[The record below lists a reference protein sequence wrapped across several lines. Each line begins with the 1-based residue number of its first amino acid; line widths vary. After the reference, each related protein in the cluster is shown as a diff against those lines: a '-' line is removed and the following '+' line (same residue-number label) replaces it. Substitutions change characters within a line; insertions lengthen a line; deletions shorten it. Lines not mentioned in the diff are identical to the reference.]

1 MRVHVMSDLH
11 FEFLSNFDEGQ
22 FWRILDSKVATSP
35 GATLV
40 LAGDIYNLKN
50 PKRFEQI
57 LSGFCSRYGDVLYV
71 PGNHEHWKYSIRE
84 ANQYLADLEKD
95 PKFHNLTYV
104 RPGGMEP
111 HQDVLGG
118 TLWYPDCKNEA
129 FKAQW
134 CDYYMISDSAT
145 AIEAEHQKFMAD
157 LMSREAPLVVSHHY
171 PTDESI
177 GARWVGQP
185 TNIFFSAA
193 IDDALKARTLKPP
206 KLWIHGHTH
215 DPMDYVSKY
224 GFRVYCNPHGY
235 PGENSNSQFWNR
247 LEVEVAI

>member
-1 MRVHVMSDLH
+1 MKLHVMSDLH
-11 FEFLSNFDEGQ
+11 FEFLSNFDESQ

-50 PKRFEQI
+50 PKRFEHI
-57 LSGFCSRYGDVLYV
+57 LSEFCSRYGSVIYT

-84 ANQYLADLEKD
+84 ASLYLADLEKD
-95 PKFHNLTYV
+95 PKFHNLMYV
-104 RPGGMEP
+104 RPGGKLP
-111 HQDVLGG
+111 YVLGG

-145 AIEAEHQKFMAD
+145 SIEAEHQRFVAD
-157 LMSREAPLVVSHHY
+157 LMSREVSLVVSHHY

-177 GARWVGQP
+177 GPRWVGQP
-185 TNIFFSAA
+185 TNVFFSANMDG
-193 IDDALKARTLKPP
+193 ILKNRAEFFKPP
-206 KLWIHGHTH
+206 KLWVHGHTH
-215 DPMDYVSKY
+215 DPMDYISKH

-235 PGENSNSQFWNR
+235 PGENSNPQFWNR